1 MDEDIYLTFIQCP
14 SVLWETGSLRTVDTQ
29 IYQMLKPWQ

>member
-14 SVLWETGSLRTVDTQ
+14 SALRETGSLRAVDTK